1 MTTTGYSLT
10 QPASSSPWA
19 APLADAPVQATVAV
33 PSSKSLTNRKL
44 VLAALSD
51 APSTLS
57 SPLHSEDSAR
67 MIEALR
73 TLGVGIELVPGD
85 GAFGPDLHVTPPAAL
100 HGGVTIDCGQAGTV
114 MRFIAPLAG
123 LATGDVTITA
133 HASALHRPM
142 GEMIKALR
150 EIGADIDDGGH
161 WALPFTVR
169 GRGHIRGGEVTIDAS
184 GSSQFVSGL
193 LLAAPR
199 FDVGLHLI
207 HSGSRLPSV
216 PHIDMTV
223 ETLARRGIQVE
234 RPSANEWV
242 VPAGVPRGRDA
253 VIEPDL
259 SNAAPFLAAALLTGG
274 SVTIPG
280 WPPASTQPGA
290 LLPEILSLLGA
301 RTGRRGG
308 ALTVT
313 GKRRIAGV
321 DLDLSAAS
329 ELSPT
334 LFSLAAFADAP
345 TTLHGIGHIRGH
357 ETNRI
362 DALIGNLRALGGEA
376 EELPDGIRIT
386 PRPLHGGLWR
396 AHHDHRIATA
406 GALIGLRVP
415 GVEVDDISTTAKT
428 MPEFPQ
434 LWAQLLQGEAGPTDA
449 SSDAPGAA

>member
-169 GRGHIRGGEVTIDAS
+169 GRGHVRGGEVTIDAS
-184 GSSQFVSGL
+184 GSSQFVSGM

-259 SNAAPFLAAALLTGG
+259 SNAAPFLAAALLAGG

-313 GKRRIAGV
+313 GTRRIAGV

-334 LFSLAAFADAP
+334 LFALAAFADAP